1 MYNISVTS
9 VILFTYAIYVLISCK
24 TKEIILYVKEK
35 LKIHGKH
42 DKRQED
48 QQKKKEAKYYI
59 ENLRLSNKDYTETRE

>member
-9 VILFTYAIYVLISCK
+9 GILFTYAIYELISCK

-48 QQKKKEAKYYI
+48 QQKKEAKYYI